1 MVQST
6 AARRCREHQSAAP
19 PTTTSPGEYW
29 RDCLFALQEIFGNS
43 LHADDFC
50 VMVSA
55 SRGRQRRG
63 WCAGASAFLLAASCL
78 VALAPQTE
86 ASEGANQD
94 AVVDER
100 EPDESLDEGVL
111 FTDSVQFSSADL
123 ARGEEASDTVSA
135 GESLVG
141 VCSVVNCFCLICG
154 YFCS

>member
-1 MVQST
+1 
-6 AARRCREHQSAAP
+6 
-19 PTTTSPGEYW
+19 
-29 RDCLFALQEIFGNS
+29 
-43 LHADDFC
+43 
-50 VMVSA
+50 MVSA

-63 WCAGASAFLLAASCL
+63 LCAGASAFLLAASCL
-78 VALAPQTE
+78 VALAPQME

-100 EPDESLDEGVL
+100 EPDDSLDEGVL

-123 ARGEEASDTVSA
+123 ASGGEASDTVSA

-154 YFCS
+154 YFCSRGGAQGGVERRSTGPVGGNGSCKQIGRGERRDRGRKNAGGRSGVDA